1 MDGRVDGMPRMAEEK
16 KAVWCRNITTPGLH
30 AAGGVSGLLLR
41 VSDTV
46 AKTKPKYWVLRV
58 RIKTTGKRRD
68 IGLGP
73 YPEVGLAQ
81 ARDYAREL
89 KALIRAGRDPVA
101 EKARGI
107 AERRAEQA
115 RAVSFREATA
125 RMLADREAEWG
136 AKHRQQW
143 RNTLEQHA
151 FPVLGDL
158 PVNAIEL
165 AHVLDVLRP
174 LWAVKTETA
183 SRLRGRI
190 EATLDWSRVHG
201 LREGENPARWKGN
214 LDAILP
220 KPGKIARV
228 EHHRALPWRDIPAF
242 MTELRQREGM
252 GARALE
258 FTILTAA
265 RSGEARGATWSE
277 IDLERRLWTVPG
289 ARMKA
294 GREHA
299 VPLSDAAVAL
309 LEALE
314 RPHGGGLVFPAIKGA
329 PLSDMTLSAVT
340 RRMGVDA
347 VPHGFRSTFR
357 DWCAE
362 STGYPSELAEMA
374 LAHNVGSA
382 VERAYRRGDMLDKR
396 RRLMSDW
403 ADHCGGRTPASGD
416 VVPLR
421 GRRR

>member
-1 MDGRVDGMPRMAEEK
+1 MPRMAEEK
-16 KAVWCRNITTPGLH
+16 SAVWCRKIAKPGLH
-30 AAGGVSGLLLR
+30 AVGGVSGLLLR

-58 RIKTTGKRRD
+58 RIKTTCKRRD

-73 YPEVGLAQ
+73 YPEVGLAE
-81 ARDYAREL
+81 ARDLAREL
-89 KALIRAGRDPVA
+89 KAQIRAGRDPVA
-101 EKARGI
+101 DRARAI
-107 AERRAEQA
+107 AERRAA
-115 RAVSFREATA
+115 LAKAVSFREAAA
-125 RMLADREAEWG
+125 RMLADKQAEWST
-136 AKHRQQW
+136 KHRQQW

-174 LWAVKTETA
+174 IWTSTTETA
-183 SRLRGRI
+183 SRLRGRV
-190 EATLDWSRVHG
+190 ESVLDWARVHG
-201 LREGENPARWKGN
+201 LREGENPARWRGH

-242 MTELRQREGM
+242 MAELRQREGM

-277 IDLERRLWTVPG
+277 IDLERRLWTIPG

-294 GREHA
+294 GREHT

-314 RPHGGGLVFPAIKGA
+314 RPHGGGLVCPAVRGGQ
-329 PLSDMTLSAVT
+329 LSDMTLSAVT
-340 RRMGVDA
+340 RRMSVDA

-357 DWCAE
+357 DWAAE
-362 STGYPSELAEMA
+362 ATGHPSEIAEMA
-374 LAHNVGSA
+374 LAHTVGSA

-396 RRLMSDW
+396 RKLMDDW
-403 ADHCGGRTPASGD
+403 AAHCDGRTPAGGE